1 MGLPAKQFD
10 GLSAATISGAL
21 SHIESHDRDV
31 WLRMGMAVKSELGDA
46 GFDVWDQWS
55 SNSDN
60 YDAKAARSVW
70 KSVKVGGGVTIAT
83 LIREA
88 VANGFRFDDSE
99 PRIDHAER
107 EKRREAQ
114 KQVEAAQKEL
124 ARQAAELAQSIWDGA
139 KSVSGDDHP
148 YLRSKLVR
156 AHGLRVGK
164 WPLRN
169 KAGEV
174 YAYAE
179 NVLLIPM
186 KNPKGK
192 ITSLQGIFDQ
202 LPKGY
207 ESNKTYLRDATK
219 RGSFH
224 LIGKASVGTLA
235 ICEGYATGA
244 TIHEATGW
252 AVAVCFDRSNLET
265 IARELRPAM
274 PGVQIVICADNDQ
287 FTDGNPGVR
296 DATAAG
302 AAIHTRVVVPQF
314 QNLKGKPTDFNDL
327 AALETMDE
335 VRRQLGVAP
344 GEAANDNQ
352 PSHYFQPLGY
362 DRDTFF
368 LFQFE
373 KKQLIE
379 LTPAG
384 MTELGFI
391 SLAPLTYWAM
401 EFPKENAAFDRRA
414 AADWLMRECIKR
426 GIYDPSRVRGRGAWM
441 DDGRVVYHFGG
452 RLWIDGVLT
461 DVTTIKSRFVYE
473 LSRSLNEPASVSL
486 SDDDGK
492 RLVEIAKQF
501 RWTKP
506 ASAALL
512 CGWVALAPICGAM
525 RWRPHIWITG
535 GAGCGKTTVLND
547 FVHRL
552 MGGMD
557 IFAQGN
563 STEAGIRQ
571 RLRCDALPV
580 LFDESEQNNDR
591 EASRVQNVLSLIRQ
605 ASSESAATTLK
616 GTAGGEAMQFIVR
629 SMFCLSSIQV
639 GMKHQADFERLAV
652 LALKPKH
659 EDRDAADGWK
669 RLSEQLHAV
678 GRDETLPARLFRRS
692 LDLLPTTQENIR
704 VFSEAAARKFG
715 SQRDGDQYGTL
726 LAGCWS
732 LMSSRVATMDQ
743 AERMIDSF
751 DWSEYRE
758 NAETDESTKALA
770 ALLECEIATANG
782 RRMSVFEIVKVA
794 GGDYVPSLDGLNDR
808 DADSILQRYGMRVI
822 SGDLLLSNNSTS
834 LSNLMNETPFAAD
847 IRGQLLRV
855 HGARRYEKA
864 VRFSGVVSKSIAIP
878 IAMFSQE

>member
-1 MGLPAKQFD
+1 MMGAAKQYD
-10 GLSAATISGAL
+10 GLDHATISAAL
-21 SHIESHDRDV
+21 SHIEAFDRDV
-31 WLRMGMAVKSELGDA
+31 WLRMAMAVKSELGDA

-55 SNSDN
+55 ATSDN

-70 KSVKVGGGVTIAT
+70 KSVKIGGGVTIAT

-88 VANGFRFDDSE
+88 VANGFRFDDSA
-99 PRIDHAER
+99 PRIDPAER
-107 EKRREAQ
+107 ERRKAAQ
-114 KQVEAAQKEL
+114 QAVEAHQREL
-124 ARQAAELAQSIWDGA
+124 AKIAAETAQSIWDEA
-139 KSVSGDDHP
+139 KPVSGDNHP
-148 YLRSKLVR
+148 YLRQKLVKS
-156 AHGLRVGK
+156 HGLRSGR

-169 KAGEV
+169 KEGEV
-174 YAYAE
+174 YGYAE

-186 KNPKGK
+186 KNQKGK

-224 LIGKASVGTLA
+224 LIGKTSVGTLA

-244 TIHEATGW
+244 TIFEATGW
-252 AVAVCFDRSNLET
+252 AVAICFDRSNLET
-265 IARELRPAM
+265 VARELRPAL

-327 AALETMDE
+327 ASLEGVEE
-335 VRRQLGVAP
+335 VKRQLGIVP

-362 DRDTFF
+362 DRETFF
-368 LFQFE
+368 VFQFE
-373 KKQLIE
+373 KKQLVE
-379 LTPAG
+379 LTPAS

-391 SLAPLTYWAM
+391 NLAPLQFWSM
-401 EFPKENAAFDRRA
+401 EFPTDKGAFDRRA

-426 GIYDPSRVRGRGAWM
+426 GIYDPSRIRGRGAWM

-452 RLWIDGVLT
+452 RLWVDGVMS
-461 DVTTIKSRFVYE
+461 DVTTIKSRYVYE
-473 LSRSLNEPASVSL
+473 LARSLNEPASVSL
-486 SDDDGK
+486 SDDDGR

-512 CGWVALAPICGAM
+512 CGWVALAPICGAL

-571 RLRCDALPV
+571 RLKCDALPV

-652 LALKPKH
+652 LALRPKH
-659 EDRDAADGWK
+659 EDSNAADGWK
-669 RLSEQLHAV
+669 HLSEQLYWIS
-678 GRDETLPARLFRRS
+678 RDETLPARLFRRS
-692 LDLLPTTQENIR
+692 LDLLPITQQNVRI
-704 VFSEAAARKFG
+704 FSEAAARKFG

-732 LMSSRVATMDQ
+732 LMSSREATPEQ
-743 AERMIDSF
+743 AERMIDGF
-751 DWSEYRE
+751 DWAEYRE
-758 NAETDESTKALA
+758 NAESDESTKAMT
-770 ALLECEIATANG
+770 ALLECEMPVVGG
-782 RRMSVFEIVKVA
+782 RRASVFEVVKIA
-794 GGDYVPSLDGLNDR
+794 AGDYGGTLDFTAR
-808 DADSILQRYGMRVI
+808 DADAVLQRFGMKVV
-822 SGDLLLSNNSTS
+822 GDDLLLSNNSTA
-834 LSNLMNETPFAAD
+834 LTNLMRETPFAAD

-855 HGARRYEKA
+855 KGVRRYEKA
-864 VRFSGVVSKSIAIP
+864 ARFNGVVSKSIAVPVSI
-878 IAMFSQE
+878 FSD

>member
-1 MGLPAKQFD
+1 MGAAKHYD
-10 GLSAATISGAL
+10 GLDTATISAAL
-21 SHIESHDRDV
+21 SHIDSHDRDV
-31 WLRMGMAVKSELGDA
+31 WLRMAMAVKSELGEA
-46 GFDVWDQWS
+46 GFEVWDTWS
-55 SNSDN
+55 ATADN
-60 YDAKAARSVW
+60 YDAKAAKSVW
-70 KSVKVGGGVTIAT
+70 KSVKLGGGVTIAT

-88 VANGFRFDDSE
+88 VSNGFRFDDTT
-99 PRIDHAER
+99 PRIDNEER
-107 EKRREAQ
+107 ERRREAQ
-114 KQVEAAQKEL
+114 RQVEAQQREL
-124 ARQAAELAQSIWDGA
+124 SKAAAEAAQAIWDA
-139 KSVSGDDHP
+139 ADKAGDGHP
-148 YLRSKLVR
+148 YLLSKGVK
-156 AHGLRVGK
+156 AHGLRIGR

-169 KAGEV
+169 KDGEV
-174 YAYAE
+174 YGHAE
-179 NVLLIPM
+179 NVLLVPM

-207 ESNKTYLRDATK
+207 ENNKTYLRDATK

-224 LIGKASVGTLA
+224 LIGKTSVGTLA

-252 AVAVCFDRSNLET
+252 SVAICFDRSNLET
-265 IARELRPAM
+265 VARELRPAL

-296 DATAAG
+296 DAKAAG
-302 AAIHTRVVVPQF
+302 AAIHTRVVIPQF

-327 AALETMDE
+327 AALEGIEE
-335 VRRQLGVAP
+335 VKRQLGINP

-352 PSHYFQPLGY
+352 PIDYFQPLGY
-362 DRDTFF
+362 NRDTFF
-368 LFQFE
+368 VFQFE
-373 KKQLIE
+373 KKQLVEI
-379 LTPAG
+379 TPG
-384 MTELGFI
+384 SMTELGFI
-391 SLAPLTYWAM
+391 NLAPLHFWAM
-401 EFPKENAAFDRRA
+401 EFPVEKGAFDRRA
-414 AADWLMRECIKR
+414 AADWLMRECTKR

-452 RLWIDGVLT
+452 RLWVDGVMS
-461 DVTTIKSRFVYE
+461 DVTTIKSRYVYE
-473 LSRSLNEPASVSL
+473 LGRSLSEPASVSL
-486 SDDDGK
+486 SDDDGR

-512 CGWVALAPICGAM
+512 CGWVALAPICGAL

-547 FVHRL
+547 FVHKL

-571 RLRCDALPV
+571 RLQCDALPV

-652 LALKPKH
+652 LALRPKH
-659 EDRDAADGWK
+659 EDKDAAEGWK
-669 RLSEQLHAV
+669 RLSEQLYWIT
-678 GRDETLPARLFRRS
+678 RDETLPARLFRRS
-692 LDLLPTTQENIR
+692 LDLLPITQLNVR

-715 SQRDGDQYGTL
+715 SQRDGDQFGTL

-732 LMSSRVATMDQ
+732 LMSSKEATIEQ
-743 AERMIDSF
+743 AERMIDAF
-751 DWSEYRE
+751 DWAEYRE

-770 ALLECEIATANG
+770 ALLEAELQIGSGKRASVYEVVKIADG
-782 RRMSVFEIVKVA
+782 YM
-794 GGDYVPSLDGLNDR
+794 GGSLEFSSR
-808 DADSILQRYGMRVI
+808 DADSLLQRYGMKVI
-822 SGDLLLSNNSTS
+822 AGDLLLSNNSTA
-834 LSNLMNETPFAAD
+834 LTNLMRGTPFAAD

-855 HGARRYEKA
+855 EGVRRYEKA
-864 VRFSGVVSKSIAIP
+864 SRFNGVVSKSIAIP
-878 IAMFSQE
+878 ISIFTQD

>member
-1 MGLPAKQFD
+1 MMGTPAKQYD
-10 GLSAATISGAL
+10 GLDTATISGAL
-21 SHIESHDRDV
+21 SHIDAHSRDV
-31 WLRMGMAVKSELGDA
+31 WLRMAMAVKSELGDA

-55 SNSDN
+55 SNADN

-88 VANGFRFDDSE
+88 TANGFRFDDTA

-107 EKRREAQ
+107 ERRREAQ
-114 KQVEAAQKEL
+114 KQVEAQQKEL
-124 ARQAAELAQSIWDGA
+124 ARLAAEAAQSIWDSA
-139 KSVSGDDHP
+139 TAVSGDDHP
-148 YLRSKLVR
+148 YLKRKLVR
-156 AHGLRVGK
+156 AHGLRSGR

-169 KAGEV
+169 KEGVV
-174 YAYAE
+174 YGHAE

-202 LPKGY
+202 VPRGY
-207 ESNKTYLRDATK
+207 ESDKTYLRDAIK

-224 LIGKASVGTLA
+224 LIGKTSVGTLA

-252 AVAVCFDRSNLET
+252 AVAICFDRSNLET
-265 IARELRPAM
+265 VAKELRPALA
-274 PGVQIVICADNDQ
+274 GVQIVICADNDQ

-327 AALETMDE
+327 ASLEGIDE
-335 VRRQLGVAP
+335 VKRQLGIVP

-368 LFQFE
+368 VFQFE
-373 KKQLIE
+373 KKQLVE
-379 LTPAG
+379 MTPG
-384 MTELGFI
+384 TMTELGFI
-391 SLAPLTYWAM
+391 NLAPLAFWAM
-401 EFPKENAAFDRRA
+401 EFPIEKGAFDRRA
-414 AADWLMRECIKR
+414 AADWLMRECTKR

-452 RLWIDGVLT
+452 RLWVDGVLS
-461 DVTTIKSRFVYE
+461 DVTTIKSRYVYE
-473 LSRSLNEPASVSL
+473 VARSLSEPASVAM
-486 SDDDGK
+486 SDEDGK
-492 RLVEIAKQF
+492 RLIEIAKQF

-616 GTAGGEAMQFIVR
+616 GTAGGEAMQFIIR

-652 LALKPKH
+652 LALRPKH
-659 EDRDAADGWK
+659 EDANAADGWK
-669 RLSEQLHAV
+669 RLSEMLHAV
-678 GRDETLPARLFRRS
+678 ARDETLPARLFRRS
-692 LDLLPTTQENIR
+692 LDLLPITQENIR

-732 LMSSRVATMDQ
+732 LSSSKVATIDQ
-743 AERMIDSF
+743 AERMIDAF
-751 DWSEYRE
+751 DWGEYRE

-770 ALLECEIATANG
+770 ALLEREISLPKGGRSSVYQLAMIAAQNVYAEPGEMGYREANAVLQNHG
-782 RRMSVFEIVKVA
+782 MKVV
-794 GGDYVPSLDGLNDR
+794 GD
-808 DADSILQRYGMRVI
+808 
-822 SGDLLLSNNSTS
+822 DLILSNNSTA
-834 LSNLMNETPFAAD
+834 LTNMMKDTPFAAD

-855 HGARRYEKA
+855 QGVRRLEKT
-864 VRFSGVVSKSIAIP
+864 VRFAGISTRSIAIP
-878 IAMFSQE
+878 ISIFSE

>member
-1 MGLPAKQFD
+1 MMGAARQYD
-10 GLSAATISGAL
+10 GLTAETIASAL

-31 WLRMGMAVKSELGDA
+31 WLRMAMAVKSELGDA

-55 SNSDN
+55 ATSDN

-70 KSVKVGGGVTIAT
+70 KSIKVGGGVTIAT

-88 VANGFRFDDSE
+88 TERGFRFDDTA
-99 PRIDHAER
+99 PRIDPAER
-107 EKRREAQ
+107 ERRKAAQ
-114 KQVEAAQKEL
+114 QAVEAHQREL
-124 ARQAAELAQSIWDGA
+124 AKIAAETAQSIWDEA
-139 KSVSGDDHP
+139 KPVSGDQHP
-148 YLRSKLVR
+148 YLRQKLVK

-174 YAYAE
+174 YGHAE

-186 KNPKGK
+186 KNHRGK

-207 ESNKTYLRDATK
+207 ESNKTYLRDAIK

-224 LIGKASVGTLA
+224 LIGKTSVGTLA

-244 TIHEATGW
+244 TVHEATGW

-265 IARELRPAM
+265 VAKELRPAL

-296 DATAAG
+296 DAKAAG
-302 AAIHTRVVVPQF
+302 EAIHTRVVVPQF

-327 AALETMDE
+327 ASLEGIEE
-335 VRRQLGVAP
+335 VRRQLGIVP

-368 LFQFE
+368 VFQFE
-373 KKQLIE
+373 KKQLVE
-379 LTPAG
+379 LTPAA

-391 SLAPLTYWAM
+391 NLAPLQFWAM
-401 EFPKENAAFDRRA
+401 EFPIEKGAFDRKA

-426 GIYDPSRVRGRGAWM
+426 GIYDPSRIRGRGAWM

-452 RLWIDGVLT
+452 RLWVDGVIS
-461 DVTTIKSRFVYE
+461 DVTTIKSRYVYE
-473 LSRSLNEPASVSL
+473 LARSLNEPASVSL
-486 SDDDGK
+486 SDDDGR

-571 RLRCDALPV
+571 RLKCDALPV

-659 EDRDAADGWK
+659 EDQDAADGWK
-669 RLSEQLHAV
+669 RLSEQLYWIS
-678 GRDETLPARLFRRS
+678 RDETLPARLFRRS
-692 LDLLPTTQENIR
+692 LDLLPVTQQNVRI
-704 VFSEAAARKFG
+704 FSEAAARKFG

-732 LMSSRVATMDQ
+732 LMSSKEATPEQ
-743 AERMIDSF
+743 AERMIDAF
-751 DWSEYRE
+751 DWAEYRE
-758 NAETDESTKALA
+758 NAESDESTKALA
-770 ALLECEIATANG
+770 ALLEREIALPKGG
-782 RRMSVFEIVKVA
+782 RASVYQLAMLASQNTYAEP
-794 GGDYVPSLDGLNDR
+794 GGMDYR
-808 DADSILQRYGMRVI
+808 DANNILQNYGMKVV
-822 SGDLLLSNNSTS
+822 GDDLILSNNSTS
-834 LSNLMNETPFAAD
+834 LTNLMRETPFAAD

-855 HGARRYEKA
+855 KGVRRYEKA

-878 IAMFSQE
+878 IEIFRE